1 MRVRENYFSNHF
13 AMEAL
18 EMMKR
23 NMGMI
28 LLFVLLLLLV
38 RGEESQAFRCGG
50 RLVFEGDS
58 KAEVFYKCGEP
69 DFVDLWEEERILGY
83 VYRPLFREGSWRY
96 VPRGHPPHFTKEY
109 VKIERWT
116 YNFGP
121 SSFIRYLR
129 FENGTLKKI
138 ATGSYGYYE

>member
-1 MRVRENYFSNHF
+1 MRT
-13 AMEAL
+13 
-18 EMMKR
+18 
-23 NMGMI
+23 I
-28 LLFVLLLLLV
+28 FVFGLLLLL
-38 RGEESQAFRCGG
+38 GPCGESQAFRCGG

-69 DFVDLWEEERILGY
+69 DFVDSWEEERILSY
-83 VYRPLFREGSWRY
+83 AYRPLFRDGSWRY
-96 VPRGHPPHFTKEY
+96 VHRGYSSPHTKEY

-129 FENGTLKKI
+129 FENGILKKI
-138 ATGSYGYYE
+138 FTGSYGYHE